1 MPAEP
6 LPSIGTRRLPPPQ
19 LESQASESTT
29 HELHRLQKTLPGPS
43 ISGCHSGPGRP
54 VPVGLSCLLVS
65 LMSWSNRADPDLLAK
80 SSPPPPGARG
90 VLLVPTWAASLWQPP
105 PLDAL
110 PFPGIRQ
117 VSRWRAAQ
125 SLRLCNNVAAKRGE
139 KALTSRRPADPSCP
153 RLELRAQR
161 ALLNI
166 HPALMLV
173 WPCTW
178 GAAACVV
185 WGLDFMGSCPLQE
198 PHPTPVLPGCQGC

>member
-1 MPAEP
+1 M
-6 LPSIGTRRLPPPQ
+6 
-19 LESQASESTT
+19 
-29 HELHRLQKTLPGPS
+29 
-43 ISGCHSGPGRP
+43 
-54 VPVGLSCLLVS
+54 PVGLSCLLVS

-125 SLRLCNNVAAKRGE
+125 SLRLCNNVAAKQGE
-139 KALTSRRPADPSCP
+139 KALTSRKPADPSRP

-173 WPCTW
+173 L
-178 GAAACVV
+178 A
-185 WGLDFMGSCPLQE
+185 LHMGSSCLRGLGAGFYGVVPLAGT
-198 PHPTPVLPGCQGC
+198 TPYTSPSRLPGMLTFIKPEGTARENVQS